1 MKRATIY
8 SVAQACGVSAST
20 VSRAFSRPEVVRAE
34 VREQVL
40 KTAQEMG
47 YRTNKAARSLVTGR
61 TGMIGLL
68 VPDITNPFFP
78 PLVRAIQQAAADRDA
93 SVMLL
98 DAEESA
104 ATEVQ
109 LIERIKGQADGLVM
123 ASPRSASVLK
133 DAMAGLP
140 VVAIN
145 RRIRGVPAVI
155 CDNTNALREAGAHLE
170 SLGHRQVALM
180 RGPSASWAARQRADA
195 VQSWAGAAKVR
206 LVDLGPFA
214 ASFQGGREAAGALRQ
229 TDCTA
234 AFAFDD
240 LTACGVLAGLADFG
254 ERVPQDRALIGCDD
268 VLLARTVTP
277 HLTTVTAPMAEL
289 GHAAVDL
296 LYRRIAAEP
305 TEEVRLEGRLALR
318 GSTGPALAR

>member
-8 SVAQACGVSAST
+8 SIAAACGVSAST
-20 VSRAFSRPEVVRAE
+20 VSRAFSRPEVVNAA
-34 VREQVL
+34 VREQIFR
-40 KTAQEMG
+40 TAAEQG
-47 YRTNKAARSLVTGR
+47 YRMNKAARGLATGR

-78 PLVRAIQQAAADRDA
+78 PLVRAIQQAAAVQDA

-104 ATEVQ
+104 SAELQ
-109 LIERIKGQADGLVM
+109 LIERIKGQVDGLVM
-123 ASPRSASVLK
+123 ASPRSAAVLK
-133 DAMAGLP
+133 EAVADLP
-140 VVAIN
+140 AVVVN
-145 RRIRGVPAVI
+145 RRVRGIPAVI

-170 SLGHRQVALM
+170 GLGHRRLAMM
-180 RGPSASWAARQRADA
+180 RGPSASWAARQRAEA
-195 VQSWAGAAKVR
+195 IQSWARQADVE

-214 ASFQGGREAAGALRQ
+214 ASFDGGREAAVALLD
-229 TDCTA
+229 TDCTG

-240 LTACGVLAGLADFG
+240 LTACGVLAGLAEAG

-277 HLTTVTAPMAEL
+277 QLTTVTAPVDDL
-289 GHAAVDL
+289 GHAAVAT
-296 LYRRIAAEP
+296 LYRRLAGEDV
-305 TEEVRLEGRLALR
+305 EEVRLQGRLALR
-318 GSTGPALAR
+318 ASTAPAPI